1 MDGANRPIATVGD
14 LRASLSARSISTCIL
29 YALFGIA
36 ILGILLMALPSARG
50 PVGSI
55 LTGGLWLVF
64 ATIVVFKSICCL
76 LPKQPPR
83 LISPRPRR
91 WPHYTVVAALK
102 DEAEMVP
109 QLIRRLAHIDYPTRH
124 LTGLLVVE
132 ADDDATLDA
141 ILATP
146 RPTWLVP
153 LIAPS
158 GTPQTKPRALNVAL
172 ERAPPGLLTVY
183 DAEDEP
189 HPEQLKEAAVTFAAG
204 GPDLACLQAPL
215 RIRTLGRDPTWLERQ
230 FAHEYAALFDV
241 ILPAMVRLGLPIPLG
256 GTSNH
261 FRVEVL
267 KDVGGWDP
275 WNVTEDAD
283 LGFRLTRMGYRTGI
297 LTRPTRESAPPDFR
311 AWLPQRTRW
320 LKGFMQT
327 MIVHLRHPFDLGW
340 RGLVALMLTLGAAVA
355 SATLQGPVLAWII
368 ASLLVH
374 GLNGSWPDVTG
385 PNLGLLL
392 IGWFIAVWT
401 VRIGARRTGT
411 RFSILDAVSSPL
423 YWSLTSLAQVHAA
436 WRLVFQ
442 PFHWDKTPHQPDLE
456 VRKPLRRALRFRA
469 SLPTLPV
476 SPSRT
481 TGPWKF
487 LISKRTPTSAPAS
500 SSATAPKTSTECGRL
515 DA

>member
-1 MDGANRPIATVGD
+1 MDGTARPGTTVAG
-14 LRASLSARSISTCIL
+14 LQASLSARSISTCIL
-29 YALFGIA
+29 GALLATGG
-36 ILGILLMALPSARG
+36 LVILLMVLPSARG
-50 PVGSI
+50 PAWSV

-64 ATIVVFKSICCL
+64 LIIVAFKSICCL
-76 LPKQPPR
+76 LPAQTPR
-83 LISPRPRR
+83 LVSPRPRR

-109 QLIRRLAHIDYPTRH
+109 QLIRRLARIDYPIRH

-132 ADDDATLDA
+132 ADDHATLAA

-146 RPTWLVP
+146 RPPWLEP
-153 LIAPS
+153 LIAPAGS
-158 GTPQTKPRALNVAL
+158 PQTKPRALNVAL

-189 HPEQLKEAAVTFAAG
+189 HPEQLKEAAATFAAG
-204 GPDLACLQAPL
+204 SSDLVCLQAPL
-215 RIRTLGRDPTWLERQ
+215 QIRTLGRVPTWLERQ
-230 FAHEYAALFDV
+230 FAHEYTALFDV

-261 FRVEVL
+261 FRVEIL
-267 KDVGGWDP
+267 KSVGGWDP

-297 LTRPTRESAPPDFR
+297 LTRATRESAPPDFR

-340 RGLVALMLTLGAAVA
+340 RGLAALMLTLGAAIA
-355 SATLQGPVLAWII
+355 SAALQGPVLAWIT

-374 GLNGSWPDVTG
+374 GLNRSWPDFTVA
-385 PNLGLLL
+385 NLGLLL
-392 IGWFIAVWT
+392 LGWFVAVWT
-401 VRIGARRTGT
+401 VRTGARRTSAH
-411 RFSILDAVSSPL
+411 FSILDAVSSPL

-442 PFHWDKTPHQPDLE
+442 PSHWDKTPHQPDLE
-456 VRKPLRRALRFRA
+456 GRKPPRRALRFRA
-469 SLPTLPV
+469 SLPTSPV
-476 SPSRT
+476 SPIQA

-500 SSATAPKTSTECGRL
+500 SSATAPKTSRECGRP